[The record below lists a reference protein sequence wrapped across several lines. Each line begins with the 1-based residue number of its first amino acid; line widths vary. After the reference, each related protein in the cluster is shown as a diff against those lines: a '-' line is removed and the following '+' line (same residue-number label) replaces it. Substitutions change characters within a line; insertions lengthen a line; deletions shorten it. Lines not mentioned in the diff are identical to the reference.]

1 MIENMKYIFDLCIFI
16 ALVILMG
23 IRFWKDS
30 GSWMVVIQYIG
41 FGIAYADMFVNVLL
55 VKKESKN
62 FKKVLMILLAGMLI
76 VVAVALLGCL
86 RIVGFLATQKA
97 MDIITLGTLL
107 ISLPEKLYLELL
119 KERELK

>member
-1 MIENMKYIFDLCIFI
+1 MKYIFDLCIFI
-16 ALVILMG
+16 ALVILIG
-23 IRFWKDS
+23 IRFWSDA

-41 FGIAYADMFVNVLL
+41 FGIAYADMFVNILL
-55 VKKESKN
+55 VTKETKN
-62 FKKVLMILLAGMLI
+62 FKKVLIILLAGMLT

-86 RIVGFLATQKA
+86 RIVEFLATQKA